1 MTMVAGGV
9 GLAAQRQWL
18 RDGMPHKLNDDR
30 RHKFTKAKYRMT
42 NWPDYDAALG
52 WCASRAAVILYGSVL
67 HAKLT
72 PWIGSVELG
81 ANQAS
86 IGSGMTKI
94 GMVRLAKYTP
104 FGVMWRRCSGQT

>member
-1 MTMVAGGV
+1 V
-9 GLAAQRQWL
+9 LDH
-18 RDGMPHKLNDDR
+18 DGMRIIETSAIARYLNDVLPGKSLIPATPKDR
-30 RHKFTKAKYRMT
+30 ARM
-42 NWPDYDAALG
+42 DR
-52 WCASRAAVILYGSVL
+52 CASRAAVISYGSVL

-81 ANQAS
+81 ADQAS